1 MGRFNMGST
10 AIVLL
15 PAGVAMLDPALAAES
30 PVRVG
35 QAIGRL
41 ASTAARPYSGR

>member
-15 PAGVAMLDPALAAES
+15 PAGMAKLDRSLAPES
-30 PVRVG
+30 AVRVG

-41 ASTAARPYSGR
+41 ASSASTPAGG

>member
-1 MGRFNMGST
+1 MGST

-15 PAGVAMLDPALAAES
+15 PAGAAKLDVLAPDY

-35 QAIGRL
+35 QAIGHL
-41 ASTAARPYSGR
+41 ASTVAPPGR

>member
-15 PAGVAMLDPALAAES
+15 PTGVAKLDEALAPES

-35 QAIGRL
+35 QAIGHL
-41 ASTAARPYSGR
+41 ASTVAPPGR